1 MLAFKT
7 AMLLLSAMLLLL
19 GHCLGATVRGG
30 ARVAEPPPVEARA
43 HDDAQTHPENLQVS
57 TRQAL

>member
-7 AMLLLSAMLLLL
+7 AMLLLL

-30 ARVAEPPPVEARA
+30 ARAPEPPPVEARA
-43 HDDAQTHPENLQVS
+43 HDEAQAHPENWQVS
-57 TRQAL
+57 TRPAL